1 MAMRHQP
8 TVEFTCTCSH
18 CGAANTVVEVGLPP
32 GTEVACSHCTQKL
45 GTIAELRDSVFND
58 PSQKPDKDTSVGR

>member
-1 MAMRHQP
+1 MRHQP

-32 GTEVACSHCTQKL
+32 GPKWLVLTVRKGSAPLQSC
-45 GTIAELRDSVFND
+45 GTRYSTI
-58 PSQKPDKDTSVGR
+58 